1 MRNIFL
7 FIGRYFTF
15 FAFLAFQVL
24 ALSFLFRYNK
34 YHRAVGLGMANEMT
48 GWMNSKYAKV
58 DNYFH
63 LKQESDRIHRLNDS
77 LMNLLKSDFLNS
89 DTATKPVEDTIPYD
103 TLGHRRR
110 YLWRDAQVVSNS
122 VNSDRNYIQIN
133 RGSRQGIRDNMG
145 VLSSDLSLVGIIVNT
160 SENFSQVMSLLHVK
174 NNVNA
179 IMKRSGSAGTIS
191 WDGKNPLYLTMTGV
205 PKSDSVA
212 KGDTVL
218 TGIFSLSFP
227 PLKIIGTVASVS
239 KDNSSSFYV
248 LQIKTA
254 ANFQDLQHVFVVENL
269 QNEEQE
275 KLDKDTRKKID
286 ELKKTGK

>member
-34 YHRAVGLGMANEMT
+34 YHRAIGLGMANEIT
-48 GWMNSKYAKV
+48 GWMNSKYSTV
-58 DNYFH
+58 DDYFH
-63 LKQESDRIHRLNDS
+63 LKQESNRIHHLNDS
-77 LMNLLKSDFLNS
+77 LMNLLKNNFLNT
-89 DTATKPVEDTIPYD
+89 DTTTRFVRDSIPYD

-110 YLWRDAQVVSNS
+110 YIWRDAQVVSNS
-122 VNSDRNYIQIN
+122 INSEKNYIQLN
-133 RGSRQGIRDNMG
+133 RGSKQGIKDNMG
-145 VLSSDLSLVGIIVNT
+145 VLGSDLSLVGIVVNT

-191 WDGKNPLYLTMTGV
+191 WDGKNPLFLTMTGV
-205 PKSDSVA
+205 PKSDSVV

-218 TGIFSLSFP
+218 TGTFSLSFP
-227 PLKIIGTVASVS
+227 PLKMIGTVESIE
-239 KDNSSSFYV
+239 KDNTSTFYV
-248 LQIKTA
+248 MKIKTA
-254 ANFQDLQHVFVVENL
+254 ANFQNLQHVFVVENL
-269 QNEEQE
+269 QSDEQE

-286 ELKKTGK
+286 EVKKAGK

>member
-1 MRNIFL
+1 VKNIFL

-15 FAFLAFQVL
+15 FVFLAFQIL

-34 YHRAVGLGMANEMT
+34 YHRAVGLGMSNELT
-48 GWMNSKYAKV
+48 GWVNSKYSNI

-63 LKQESDRIHRLNDS
+63 LKQESDRIHHINDS
-77 LMNLLKSDFLNS
+77 LINLLKGNFLNP
-89 DTATKPVEDTIPYD
+89 DTAARFVQDSIPYD

-122 VNSDRNYIQIN
+122 INQERNYIQIN
-133 RGSRQGIRDNMG
+133 RGSRQGISDNMA
-145 VLSSDLSLVGIIVNT
+145 VLNSDLSLVGIIVNT

-179 IMKRSGSAGTIS
+179 IMKKSGNAGTIS

-205 PKSDSVA
+205 PKSDSIT

-218 TGIFSLSFP
+218 TGTYSLSFP
-227 PLKIIGTVASVS
+227 PRKIIGTVESIV
-239 KDNSSSFYV
+239 KDNASSFFV
-248 LQIKTA
+248 LRIRTA

-269 QNEEQE
+269 QSDEQE
-275 KLDKDTRKKID
+275 KLDKETRKKID
-286 ELKKTGK
+286 EVKKTGK

>member
-1 MRNIFL
+1 VKNIFL

-15 FAFLAFQVL
+15 FVFLAFQVL

-34 YHRAVGLGMANEMT
+34 YHRAVGLGMSNELT
-48 GWMNSKYAKV
+48 GWVNSKYSNI

-63 LKQESDRIHRLNDS
+63 LKQESDRIHHVNDS
-77 LMNLLKSDFLNS
+77 LINLLKINFLNP
-89 DTATKPVEDTIPYD
+89 DTATRLVGDSIPYD

-122 VNSDRNYIQIN
+122 INLERNYIQIN
-133 RGSRQGIRDNMG
+133 RGSRQGISDNMA
-145 VLSSDLSLVGIIVNT
+145 VLNSDLSLVGIIVNT

-179 IMKRSGSAGTIS
+179 IMKKSGNAGTIS

-205 PKSDSVA
+205 PKSDSIA

-218 TGIFSLSFP
+218 TGTYSLSFP
-227 PLKIIGTVASVS
+227 PRKIIGTVESIV
-239 KDNSSSFYV
+239 KDNASSFFV
-248 LQIKTA
+248 LRIRTA

-269 QNEEQE
+269 QSDEQE
-275 KLDKDTRKKID
+275 KLDKETRKKID
-286 ELKKTGK
+286 EVKKTGK

>member
-15 FAFLAFQVL
+15 FAFVAFQVL
-24 ALSFLFRYNK
+24 ALSILFRYNK
-34 YHRAVGLGMANEMT
+34 YHRAIGLGMANEFT
-48 GWMNSKYAKV
+48 GWTNSKYAKV
-58 DNYFH
+58 DKYLH
-63 LKQESDRIHRLNDS
+63 LNQESDRIHHLNDS
-77 LMNLLKSDFLNS
+77 LINLLKNNFLNS
-89 DTATKPVEDTIPYD
+89 DTAILQVQDSIPYD

-110 YLWRDAQVVSNS
+110 YFWRDADVVSNS
-122 VNSDRNYIQIN
+122 VNSERNYIQIN
-133 RGSRQGIRDNMG
+133 RGSKQGIRDNMG
-145 VLSSDLSLVGIIVNT
+145 VLNSDVSLVGIVVNT

-205 PKSDSVA
+205 PKSDSIA

-218 TGIFSLSFP
+218 TGTFSLSFP
-227 PLKIIGTVASVS
+227 PLKMIGTVASVS
-239 KDNSSSFYV
+239 KDNSSSFYA

-269 QNEEQE
+269 QSEEQE

-286 ELKKTGK
+286 ELKKAGK

>member
-34 YHRAVGLGMANEMT
+34 YHRAVGLGMANELT
-48 GWMNSKYAKV
+48 GWMNSKYSKV

-63 LKQESDRIHRLNDS
+63 LNQESNRIHHLNDS
-77 LMNLLKSDFLNS
+77 LMNLLKGNFLNP
-89 DTATKPVEDTIPYD
+89 DTLTKFEQDSIPYD

-122 VNSDRNYIQIN
+122 VNSERNYIQIN
-133 RGSRQGIRDNMG
+133 RGSKQGIKDNMG
-145 VLSSDLSLVGIIVNT
+145 VLNSDLNLVGIVVNT

-179 IMKRSGSAGTIS
+179 IMKKSGNSGTIS
-191 WDGKNPLYLTMTGV
+191 WDGKNPLYLTMSGV
-205 PKSDSVA
+205 PKSDTIA
-212 KGDTVL
+212 RGDTVL
-218 TGIFSLSFP
+218 TGTYSLSFP
-227 PLKIIGTVASVS
+227 PLKMIGTVESIV
-239 KDNSSSFYV
+239 KDNSTSFYI
-248 LQIKTA
+248 LKIKTA
-254 ANFQDLQHVFVVENL
+254 TNFENLQHVFVVENL
-269 QNEEQE
+269 QNDEQE
-275 KLDKDTRKKID
+275 KLDRDTRKKID
-286 ELKKTGK
+286 EVKKQGK